1 MTGTTLAYGLRQQ
14 ELWKVGQ
21 VKSLLT
27 QQTIDHPL
35 GMPAYYA
42 VLNYTW
48 DSYGRHLDPFDYR
61 KRWDR
66 TEVKKTHRFV
76 TNRLRRCFGADL
88 PAAAHPRYSRSMAA
102 FRFGVDQR
110 PPLPCPGECLPWLP
124 QRCTSGQP
132 AHSGGAC
139 CPQALCFFAGC
150 SSDKQSPA
158 CSVRCAFGLFG
169 AEQCFPST
177 LAGIVRQQSI
187 DRRAADQPL
196 WTAEGIA

>member
-48 DSYGRHLDPFDYR
+48 DSYGKHLDPFDYR

-88 PAAAHPRYSRSMAA
+88 PIR
-102 FRFGVDQR
+102 
-110 PPLPCPGECLPWLP
+110 
-124 QRCTSGQP
+124 TST
-132 AHSGGAC
+132 
-139 CPQALCFFAGC
+139 
-150 SSDKQSPA
+150 
-158 CSVRCAFGLFG
+158 SV
-169 AEQCFPST
+169 PS
-177 LAGIVRQQSI
+177 LM
-187 DRRAADQPL
+187 RR
-196 WTAEGIA
+196 